1 MTIHLSD
8 HKLQG
13 ASLNRVPCCC
23 ALNSISTLTQA
34 SQGTAHNQLLST
46 AGILRQACS
55 MGFLWWATLVQGL
68 STTLVNCPSIA
79 QQPEALSL
87 PNVLPSL
94 LHWDQT
100 GTIWSLPPYFKS
112 PSLFSFIDVS
122 HSKILAHLILSRC
135 LFLKTPSLIYRGFGH
150 HQIITSHQLLPRHFS
165 QWTCYCGPSNLLS
178 LSWFIPWFQCKGLQ
192 RGNLWPYV
200 PSYPK
205 KLKPFLG
212 LADVNCNCM
221 VHPYTK
227 WGWPLWT

>member
-1 MTIHLSD
+1 
-8 HKLQG
+8 
-13 ASLNRVPCCC
+13 
-23 ALNSISTLTQA
+23 
-34 SQGTAHNQLLST
+34 
-46 AGILRQACS
+46 

-68 STTLVNCPSIA
+68 STTLLNCPSIA

-100 GTIWSLPPYFKS
+100 GTIWRQAQPFKS
-112 PSLFSFIDVS
+112 PSLFSFIDVC

-150 HQIITSHQLLPRHFS
+150 HQIITSHQLLPR
-165 QWTCYCGPSNLLS
+165 GIS
-178 LSWFIPWFQCKGLQ
+178 LSGHVTVALQICCLLAGSFHDSSARGLQ

-205 KLKPFLG
+205 KLKPFLD